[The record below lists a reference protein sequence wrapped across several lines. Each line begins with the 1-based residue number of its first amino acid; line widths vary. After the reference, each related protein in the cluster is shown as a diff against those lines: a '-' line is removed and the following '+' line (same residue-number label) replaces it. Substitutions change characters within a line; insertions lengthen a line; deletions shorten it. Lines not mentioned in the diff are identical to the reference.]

1 MACVIIDRT
10 PSFRTQTGMRARIQ
24 SAPRTVYKRGI
35 FSASGSCR
43 DPLLVGNEAVGA
55 CAELEVGELCQCWHP
70 ARARQAHTP
79 LARHAQ
85 PTYSCAPMQD
95 AQTTAMSG
103 DDDSNE
109 QPFTLSLI
117 DETTVDV
124 ALHPFDTLKTLLQ
137 ADGSFW
143 KAGGFKSV
151 YNGVVTAPGAVPGSV
166 MFFKFQVS
174 SFITGP

>member
-55 CAELEVGELCQCWHP
+55 CAELE
-70 ARARQAHTP
+70 
-79 LARHAQ
+79 
-85 PTYSCAPMQD
+85 D